1 MEAKVLWTVVV
12 VLTALWLVLLLAR
25 VDFLHILLVAMV
37 ACVAG
42 GAAVVASGAESH

>member
-25 VDFLHILLVAMV
+25 VDFHHIMLVAMV
-37 ACVAG
+37 ACVAVV
-42 GAAVVASGAESH
+42 AAVVASGAESH